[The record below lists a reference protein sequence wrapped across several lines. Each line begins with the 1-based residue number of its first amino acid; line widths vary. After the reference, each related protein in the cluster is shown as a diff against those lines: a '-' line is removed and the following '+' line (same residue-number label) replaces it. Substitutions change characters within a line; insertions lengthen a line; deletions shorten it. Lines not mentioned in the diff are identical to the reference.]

1 MHDNFDSAF
10 DELLEKGFIEYVEK
24 RPDGEP
30 EYRLTAKGI
39 KQKGQLDLLERKK
52 GANLNHP

>member
-24 RPDGEP
+24 DR
-30 EYRLTAKGI
+30 TANRNTGSPPKELSKRGSWTYWR
-39 KQKGQLDLLERKK
+39 ERR
-52 GANLNHP
+52 GLI